1 MTSSYPERDELRLD
15 GGRLWAGGFATAV
28 VAGLVAEV
36 GILVARGLLHLA
48 VFAPIGDGLWG
59 DANTT
64 TYAVGTGLI
73 ALVATGLL
81 HFLVATTPSGTTFF
95 GWIMGLLTVVA
106 VVIPLKVIGTST
118 EIIATTVLNGLIGVV
133 ITTLLI
139 NAGNG
144 ALTRM
149 RPQYRQPAY
158 EPNEWQR

>member
-1 MTSSYPERDELRLD
+1 MTSSYPEHDELRVD
-15 GGRLWAGGFATAV
+15 GGRLWAGGLATAV
-28 VAGLVAEV
+28 VAGLAAEV

-64 TYAVGTGLI
+64 TYAVGAGAI

-81 HFLVATTPSGTTFF
+81 HFLVGTTPSGTTFF

-106 VVIPLKVIGTST
+106 VVTPLKVVGTST
-118 EIIATTVLNGLIGVV
+118 EIIATTVLNALIGLV

-139 NAGNG
+139 NTGNG
-144 ALTRM
+144 AVTRM
-149 RPQYRQPAY
+149 RPRYRQPAY
-158 EPNEWQR
+158 EPQEWQG

>member
-1 MTSSYPERDELRLD
+1 MSSGYPEDFELRID
-15 GGRLWAGGFATAV
+15 VGRLWAGGLATAV
-28 VAGLVAEV
+28 VVGLVAEV

-64 TYAVGTGLI
+64 TYAVGAGVI

-81 HFLVATTPSGTTFF
+81 HFLIGTTPSGTTFF

-118 EIIATTVLNGLIGVV
+118 EIIATTVLNALIGMV

-139 NAGNG
+139 NTGNG
-144 ALTRM
+144 SRTRM
-149 RPQYRQPAY
+149 RPQYPDPAHQPRQY
-158 EPNEWQR
+158 